1 MTNKRLKVIG
11 LLLLCTVCG
20 HTQENMNRFIDQL
33 MSRMTLDEKIGQLNL
48 CVEGGFVAGEN
59 KGETRANSKEER
71 IARGEIGGLFGM
83 RGAGRIR
90 EWQRIAVE
98 KSRLKIP
105 LLFGLDIIHGYDV
118 TFPIPLAL
126 ASTWDME
133 MIEKVARASALEAS
147 SDGVC
152 WAFSPMVDICRDARW
167 GRIAESAG
175 EDPYLGA
182 QIAKA
187 WVKGYQTDNNLSR
200 RDNIMA
206 CVKHFALYGAA
217 ESGRDYNT
225 VDMSRQ
231 RAFNEYMLPYQAAIE
246 QGVGSVMASF
256 NEFEG
261 IPATGNKYL
270 MDEVLRKL
278 WKFNGLLVSDYTGV
292 MEMKNHGVG
301 DELSVSALALQAG
314 INMDMCSEYYS
325 LFLKEALHKGL
336 ITEKDIDIN
345 CRYVLEAKYKLG
357 LFEDP
362 YRYCNEELAKK
373 RLGKATT
380 VDLARRAAQESIVL
394 LKNEHQLLPLQ
405 KNMHI
410 ALIGPMGARKN
421 DMIGTWGGWS
431 EIVKPISLL
440 EGLEAAVIPH
450 GGSVTYAEGSWLLD
464 DKKLEETIVG
474 SNMGFTT
481 SDGNIHKVHEREEA
495 GMIAEA
501 LEKAREADV
510 VIAALGENINMNGEG
525 TSRSNPSI
533 PEPQK
538 HLLKALFQTGK
549 PIVLVT
555 FTGRP
560 LVLSWEEEH
569 IPAIL
574 NAWFPGVAAGN
585 ALADIIFGDFNPCGK
600 LTASFPRNVG
610 QIPIYYNHKNTG
622 RPVDSDFA
630 PYVRFKSNYIDT
642 PNAPLYPFGYGLSY
656 TNFEYDNVTLSTN
669 QMRKGDVV
677 TASVNIRNTGKRK
690 GKETVQLYIHDVYST
705 STRPVM
711 ELKGFKQVE
720 LEPDEST
727 IVEFQLSEDMLK
739 YYNHQLE
746 YVCEPGDFEIM
757 IGPDSRNVKKSVI
770 TFK

>member
-1 MTNKRLKVIG
+1 
-11 LLLLCTVCG
+11 
-20 HTQENMNRFIDQL
+20 
-33 MSRMTLDEKIGQLNL
+33 
-48 CVEGGFVAGEN
+48 
-59 KGETRANSKEER
+59 
-71 IARGEIGGLFGM
+71 
-83 RGAGRIR
+83 
-90 EWQRIAVE
+90 
-98 KSRLKIP
+98 
-105 LLFGLDIIHGYDV
+105 
-118 TFPIPLAL
+118 
-126 ASTWDME
+126 
-133 MIEKVARASALEAS
+133 
-147 SDGVC
+147 
-152 WAFSPMVDICRDARW
+152 
-167 GRIAESAG
+167 
-175 EDPYLGA
+175 
-182 QIAKA
+182 
-187 WVKGYQTDNNLSR
+187 
-200 RDNIMA
+200 
-206 CVKHFALYGAA
+206 
-217 ESGRDYNT
+217 
-225 VDMSRQ
+225 
-231 RAFNEYMLPYQAAIE
+231 
-246 QGVGSVMASF
+246 
-256 NEFEG
+256 
-261 IPATGNKYL
+261 
-270 MDEVLRKL
+270 
-278 WKFNGLLVSDYTGV
+278 
-292 MEMKNHGVG
+292 
-301 DELSVSALALQAG
+301 
-314 INMDMCSEYYS
+314 
-325 LFLKEALHKGL
+325 
-336 ITEKDIDIN
+336 
-345 CRYVLEAKYKLG
+345 
-357 LFEDP
+357 
-362 YRYCNEELAKK
+362 
-373 RLGKATT
+373 
-380 VDLARRAAQESIVL
+380 
-394 LKNEHQLLPLQ
+394 
-405 KNMHI
+405 MHI

-431 EIVKPISLL
+431 EIVKPISLF
-440 EGLEAAVIPH
+440 EGLDAAVLAQ
-450 GGSVTYAEGSWLLD
+450 GGRVTYPEASWLSD

-481 SDGNIHKVHEREEA
+481 SNGNIHKVHEREEA
-495 GMIAEA
+495 EMIAEA

-560 LVLSWEEEH
+560 LVLSWEEKH

-585 ALADIIFGDFNPCGK
+585 ALADIIFGDVNPCGK
-600 LTASFPRNVG
+600 LTVSFPRNVG

-656 TNFEYDNVTLSTN
+656 TNFEYSNVTLSTN

-677 TASVNIRNTGKRK
+677 TASINIRNTGKRK

-727 IVEFQLSEDMLK
+727 SVEFQISEDMLK

-757 IGPDSRNVKKSVI
+757 IGPDTRNVKKSVI